1 MTGAGEIRS
10 AYCMS
15 CGEEVPTY
23 RVEVEGGAEIRCAP
37 CGFTLETART
47 PLGAVLECI
56 VLADDE
62 LLFRTLLADL
72 LVEQKVAREVVG
84 CESGP
89 ALLSECVRRFRAE
102 RPISLV
108 ILDIL
113 MAPMDGSV
121 AALALR
127 ALEKGLDRP
136 SPVPIL
142 FLSGMRADDSL
153 RQVLQ
158 SCGPALYLNKGKDA
172 TPPRLA
178 GRLKDLIPHLLMV
191 RPR

>member
-1 MTGAGEIRS
+1 MRGAGEIRS

-23 RVEVEGGAEIRCAP
+23 RVEVEGGVEVRCAP
-37 CGFTLETART
+37 CGFTLETAGA
-47 PLGAVLECI
+47 PLGSVLECI
-56 VLADDE
+56 LLADDE

-84 CESGP
+84 CDGGP

-113 MAPMDGSV
+113 MTPMDGSA

-127 ALEKGLDRP
+127 ALEKGLDRS

-142 FLSGMRADDSL
+142 FLSGVRADDSL

-158 SCGPALYLNKGKDA
+158 SCGPALYLNKGKDS

-178 GRLKDLIPHLLMV
+178 GRLKELIPHLLMV
-191 RPR
+191 RSG